1 MVEVELHCGQMLYVP
16 PYWWYSIQYHTT
28 GQCPRQSDY
37 RLEQNKPGSFG
48 LQSVVIEHTYATYMN
63 RLASIGDL
71 ARHWLQRQTTMQII
85 LRTFQGAKEESEQS
99 TTTETDDPARPMV
112 DDSLSLSLPVPIPP
126 QESIEIP

>member
-16 PYWWYSIQYHTT
+16 PYWWYSIQYQS

-112 DDSLSLSLPVPIPP
+112 DDSLSPSLPVPIPP